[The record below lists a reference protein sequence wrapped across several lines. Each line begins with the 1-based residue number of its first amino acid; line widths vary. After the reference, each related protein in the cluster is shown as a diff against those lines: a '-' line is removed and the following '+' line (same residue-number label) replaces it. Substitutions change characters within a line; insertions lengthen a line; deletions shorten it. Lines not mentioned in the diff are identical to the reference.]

1 MKAKAAKVKDIPT
14 FIWFDKIEKIPT
26 LDQYLQESSSKGQL
40 LQIVIYDL
48 PNRDCHAKASNG
60 ELLIDQDGVNKYKR
74 DYIDK
79 IVATIRKYPSA
90 KVVAVVEP
98 DSLANLVT
106 NLSDP
111 NCQKAQPAYL
121 ECTNYAIKALAS
133 VGVTMYLDAGH
144 AGWLGWPANLTPSA
158 ELFARVFRDAG
169 SPPQL
174 RGLAT
179 SKCTLTTI
187 RNCPNTKL
195 SQYRRCQLQR
205 SPCVF
210 TRPGHSPEPELR

>member
-26 LDQYLQESSSKGQL
+26 LDGYLKESSASGQL
-40 LQIVIYDL
+40 LQIVVYDL

-60 ELLIDQDGVNKYKR
+60 ELLIDNDGVNKYKH

-79 IVATIRKYPSA
+79 IVETIKKYPNA

-133 VGVTMYLDAGH
+133 VGVSMYLDAGH
-144 AGWLGWPANLTPSA
+144 AGWLGWPANLTPAA
-158 ELFARVFRDAG
+158 ELFARVFKDAG

-179 SKCTLTTI
+179 SKCLYPMI
-187 RNCPNTKL
+187 
-195 SQYRRCQLQR
+195 
-205 SPCVF
+205 
-210 TRPGHSPEPELR
+210 HSRY